1 MSLKEKKK
9 YTTNNEPHSLEMRLK
24 KSSISRE
31 KISVWTIDL
40 LTTVLQS
47 TVWQACGKELPC
59 FILRLVS
66 GLRCP
71 ITSSV

>member
-47 TVWQACGKELPC
+47 TV
-59 FILRLVS
+59 
-66 GLRCP
+66 
-71 ITSSV
+71 